1 MRKGLIGCLLFV
13 ALSVPAAYAG
23 PSFDW
28 FDKVCVASQA
38 DPAKALAIADAAG
51 WMPVPQSLMAE
62 LSKKDEFRN
71 VQGRMRSD
79 ASGLQL
85 MIVGSGAFPIAPNL
99 VVPIC
104 GLGVMADP
112 PESMAA
118 EAETFAAVPDY
129 KGNGR
134 NKGKMW
140 IWHLDNGQHR
150 PINYG
155 LSDAENRELLAHGD
169 VQLLVLFAGG
179 KMNML
184 LLAAPTST
192 PK

>member
-28 FDKVCVASQA
+28 FNKICVAAQA
-38 DPAKALAIADAAG
+38 DPAKALAIVDAAG
-51 WMPVPQSLMAE
+51 WMPVPQSLMANFP
-62 LSKKDEFRN
+62 KNDEFRD
-71 VQGRMRSD
+71 VQGRMRTD
-79 ASGLQL
+79 AGGMQL
-85 MIVGSGAFPIAPNL
+85 MIVGSGIFPIAPNL

-104 GLGVMADP
+104 GVAVIADP
-112 PESMAA
+112 PESMAEDA
-118 EAETFAAVPDY
+118 EAFAAVPDY
-129 KGNGR
+129 KGNGKH
-134 NKGKMW
+134 KGKMW
-140 IWHLDNGQHR
+140 IWQLDNGKHR

-155 LSDAENRELLAHGD
+155 LSDAENKELLAHGD
-169 VQLLVLFAGG
+169 VQLLVLFAEG

-184 LLAAPTST
+184 LLAAPTSP